1 MMSDNLVKYN
11 IAVVGATGQVGEA
24 LFEIL
29 HERQFPIKN
38 IFALASSK
46 SLGKIITCGERT
58 IQISELSKFDFAQVD
73 IAFFSAGG
81 EVSSKYVPKATAAN
95 CVVIDNTSTF
105 RYESNIPLIVPEVN
119 SSEIKH
125 FKKTN
130 IIANPNCSTIQMVVA
145 LKPIHD
151 TYGIKRVNVSTYQSV
166 SGSGRSGIEE
176 LAAQTSS
183 LLNAKGIEKNIYPEQ
198 IAFNCIPQID
208 HFMDNGYTKEEMKMV
223 WETKKILGDES
234 IQVNAT
240 TVRVPVFFGHSEAI
254 SIELKT
260 KFQLGDVISLLEKSP
275 GLIVSPENKE
285 GQYPTAAVTAAAS
298 DAVYVGRIRRDI
310 STDSGLNLWVVADNV
325 RKGAAL
331 NSIQIAEI
339 LIAKYLS
346 NC

>member
-1 MMSDNLVKYN
+1 MSDNLDKYN
-11 IAVVGATGQVGEA
+11 IAVVGATGQVGET

-29 HERQFPIKN
+29 DERQFPIKN
-38 IFALASSK
+38 IFALASSN
-46 SLGKIITCGERT
+46 SLGKTISCGKRT
-58 IQISELSKFDFAQVD
+58 VEIQDLKKFNFGQVD
-73 IAFFSAGG
+73 IAFFSAGS
-81 EVSSKYVPKATAAN
+81 EVSSKYVPKAAAAN
-95 CVVIDNTSTF
+95 CVVIDNTSAF
-105 RYESNIPLIVPEVN
+105 RYDSSIPLVVPEVN
-119 SSEIKH
+119 SSDIRY

-145 LKPIHD
+145 LKPIHEI
-151 TYGIKRVNVSTYQSV
+151 YGIKRVNVSTYQSV

-176 LAAQTSS
+176 LAVQTSN

-254 SIELKT
+254 SIELKA
-260 KFQLGDVISLLEKSP
+260 KFQLADIISLLEKSP

-298 DAVYVGRIRRDI
+298 DAVYV
-310 STDSGLNLWVVADNV
+310 
-325 RKGAAL
+325 
-331 NSIQIAEI
+331 
-339 LIAKYLS
+339 
-346 NC
+346 

>member
-1 MMSDNLVKYN
+1 MNNNLVKYN
-11 IAVVGATGQVGEA
+11 IAVVGATGQVGET

-29 HERQFPIKN
+29 DERQFPIKN
-38 IFALASSK
+38 IYALASSK
-46 SLGKIITCGERT
+46 SLGKTVTCGERT
-58 IQISELSKFDFAQVD
+58 VKISELSKFDFGQVD
-73 IAFFSAGG
+73 LAFFSAGG
-81 EVSSKYVPKATAAN
+81 DVSSKYVPKATAAN
-95 CVVIDNTSTF
+95 CVVIDNTSAF
-105 RYESNIPLIVPEVN
+105 RYESNIPLVVPEVN
-119 SSEIKH
+119 SSDIKH
-125 FKKTN
+125 FEKTN

-145 LKPIHD
+145 LKPIHE

-166 SGSGRSGIEE
+166 SGSGRSGLKE
-176 LAAQTSS
+176 LAVQTSN
-183 LLNAKGIEKNIYPEQ
+183 LLNAKEIEKNIYPEQ

-254 SIELKT
+254 NVELKT
-260 KFQLGDVISLLEKSP
+260 KFQLSDIISLLEKSP

-285 GQYPTAAVTAAAS
+285 GKYPTAAVTAAAS

-310 STDSGLNLWVVADNV
+310 STDNGLNLWVVADNV

-339 LIAKYLS
+339 LIAKYLG
-346 NC
+346 NN